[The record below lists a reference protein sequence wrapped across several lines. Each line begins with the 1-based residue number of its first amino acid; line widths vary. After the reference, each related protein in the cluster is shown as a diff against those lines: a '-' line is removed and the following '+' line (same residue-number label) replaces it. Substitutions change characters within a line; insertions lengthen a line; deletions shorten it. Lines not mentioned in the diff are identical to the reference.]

1 MDPNKINWNLV
12 QSRLDRMNEK
22 ANRAVKEINQ
32 TGRLRVS
39 VENAF
44 RNPDELV
51 RLIAEIALL
60 KEYATSACAQ
70 FGTPITQDGW
80 LDVFRIFH
88 DQVTILPSGN
98 LQ

>member
-12 QSRLDRMNEK
+12 QSRLERMNEK
-22 ANRAVKEINQ
+22 ANHAVKEINQ

-44 RNPDELV
+44 RSPDELV
-51 RLIAEIALL
+51 RLIADVALL
-60 KEYATSACAQ
+60 KEYATVACAQ
-70 FGTPITQDGW
+70 YGTPITQDGW
-80 LDVFRIFH
+80 IDVFRIFH
-88 DQVTILPSGN
+88 DQVTILPNGQ